1 MPGLHKDGATFDAE
15 LTLIAFYGKVASCNS
30 HRAISMGTA
39 ELSKEQRILR
49 QMRKTLGNVVKDVT
63 PLGERTNPL
72 SDSTI
77 QDIKDCFG
85 LISSRERELAEA
97 LNFDQARPSRRRRT
111 SECESY
117 QHRQADQRVVRG
129 KNI

>member
-1 MPGLHKDGATFDAE
+1 MD
-15 LTLIAFYGKVASCNS
+15 
-30 HRAISMGTA
+30 TA

-63 PLGERTNPL
+63 PLGGRTNPL

-85 LISSRERELAEA
+85 LISARERELAEA
-97 LNFDQARPSRRRRT
+97 LNFDRARP
-111 SECESY
+111 Y
-117 QHRQADQRVVRG
+117 YADDELPNAKVISIVKSSKQ
-129 KNI
+129 